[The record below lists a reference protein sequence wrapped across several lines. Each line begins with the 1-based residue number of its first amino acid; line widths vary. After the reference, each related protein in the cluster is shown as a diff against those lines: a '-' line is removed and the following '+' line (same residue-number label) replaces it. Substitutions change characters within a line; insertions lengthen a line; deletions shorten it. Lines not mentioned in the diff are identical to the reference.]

1 MTPAI
6 APAITQPIAWLDGP
20 FWPYLAL
27 LLFAVLP
34 TEIWRWLAV
43 AFSRRLD
50 ADSPALEWVRAVATA
65 LLAGIVAKL
74 IVTPPGAL
82 AAVPLALRVTALAV
96 TLGVMLFDRRRV
108 LLAVLAGEATLIGG
122 AWWLLPA

>member
-1 MTPAI
+1 M
-6 APAITQPIAWLDGP
+6 AWLDGP
-20 FWPYLAL
+20 LWPYLAL
-27 LLFAVLP
+27 VLFAVLP

-43 AFSRRLD
+43 AFSRRID

-74 IVTPPGAL
+74 IVAPPGAL
-82 AAVPLALRVTALAV
+82 AAVPLALRVGALSV
-96 TLGVMLFDRRRV
+96 TLAIMLFDRRRV

-122 AWWLLPA
+122 AYWLLTP

>member
-1 MTPAI
+1 MT
-6 APAITQPIAWLDGP
+6 PAITQPIAWLDGP

-50 ADSPALEWVRAVATA
+50 ANSPALEWVRAVATA

-74 IVTPPGAL
+74 IISPPGAL
-82 AAVPLALRVTALAV
+82 AAVPLALRVAALAV
-96 TLGVMLFDRRRV
+96 TLAIMLVDRRRV
-108 LLAVLAGEATLIGG
+108 MLAVLAGEATLIAG
-122 AWWLLPA
+122 AWWILRV

>member
-1 MTPAI
+1 MMGT
-6 APAITQPIAWLDGP
+6 ITHPIPWLDGP
-20 FWPYLAL
+20 WWPYLAL
-27 LLFAVLP
+27 ILFAVLP

-43 AFSRRLD
+43 AFSRRID

-74 IVTPPGAL
+74 IVAPPGAL
-82 AAVPLALRVTALAV
+82 AAVPLALRVGALSV
-96 TLGVMLFDRRRV
+96 TLAIMLFDRRRV

-122 AWWLLPA
+122 AYVLLAL

>member
-1 MTPAI
+1 MTGT
-6 APAITQPIAWLDGP
+6 ITQPIAWLDGP
-20 FWPYLAL
+20 WWPYLAL
-27 LLFAVLP
+27 ILFAVLP

-43 AFSRRLD
+43 AFSRRID

-74 IVTPPGAL
+74 IVAPPGAL
-82 AAVPLALRVTALAV
+82 AAVPLALRVGALSV
-96 TLGVMLFDRRRV
+96 TLAIMLFDRRRV

-122 AWWLLPA
+122 AYVLLAL

>member
-1 MTPAI
+1 M
-6 APAITQPIAWLDGP
+6 TQPIALLDGP

-43 AFSRRLD
+43 GFARGLK
-50 ADSPALEWVRAVATA
+50 ADSPLLEWVRSVATA

-74 IVTPPGAL
+74 IVSPPGAL
-82 AAVPLALRVTALAV
+82 AYAPLVVRVAALAAAV
-96 TLGVMLFDRRRV
+96 AVMAVSRRRMM
-108 LLAVLAGEATLIGG
+108 LAVLVGEVVLIGG
-122 AWWLLPA
+122 VWLFGAA